1 HGIVRQFSQGNIGH
15 RHTFYGLTLVPAL
28 ERLSLRHNSR
38 IFQRQTAPDII
49 ATLLEEMGITDY
61 AFSLQRDCAQRE
73 FCVQY
78 RETDLAFLHRL
89 AAEEGLVYHFIHE
102 DEKHT
107 LLFTDD
113 SQGLPKLD
121 TPIPFNAL

>member
-1 HGIVRQFSQGNIGH
+1 
-15 RHTFYGLTLVPAL
+15 
-28 ERLSLRHNSR
+28 
-38 IFQRQTAPDII
+38 
-49 ATLLEEMGITDY
+49 TDY

-78 RETDLAFLHRL
+78 RETDLVFLHRL

-102 DEKHT
+102 EEKHT

-121 TPIPFNAL
+121 APIPFNALAGGVMDSPYISAVEQHTQSHV